1 MNEEKTRNR
10 EEDKI
15 ILTNEREMDEGIQ
28 EGNLQ

>member
-1 MNEEKTRNR
+1 MNEEKTRKR

-28 EGNLQ
+28 ERNLQ